1 MNLISDF
8 EEQVFRDWSDSLTE
22 KISDSLE
29 QSLIVRCQTEG
40 TLKVNFGGEL
50 TSLLREVRKYPPLH
64 SKTISFTL
72 QLAAALS
79 YQILKKIK
87 SDLDRCSQYYI

>member
-1 MNLISDF
+1 MFRKFKETMNLISDF

-50 TSLLREVRKYPPLH
+50 TSLLREVRKYPPPAFQNH
-64 SKTISFTL
+64 FFHFAIS
-72 QLAAALS
+72 S
-79 YQILKKIK
+79 SIILPNSKKI
-87 SDLDRCSQYYI
+87 

>member
-29 QSLIVRCQTEG
+29 QSLIVRCQTDG

-50 TSLLREVRKYPPLH
+50 TSLLREVRKHYPPH
-64 SKTISFTL
+64 NNFSSHT
-72 QLAAALS
+72 QRLAAALS
-79 YQILKKIK
+79 
-87 SDLDRCSQYYI
+87 